1 MMDEDQTKD
10 DVCYTKEQETATRNI
25 IALGAVGMDVEH
37 VIGTMANGAATET
50 VSPENHHFASA
61 RCHLQ
66 SAG

>member
-1 MMDEDQTKD
+1 MMDEDQIKD

-25 IALGAVGMDVEH
+25 IASGAGGMDVAH
-37 VIGTMANGAATET
+37 FVGTIAKGIATEI